1 MQRLMDRLEYTGPP
15 EHLSMRMCL
24 HMDEDATYF
33 NVKWILGN
41 CSFLQ
46 NHAAAMTAQLGFN
59 PHPSEVLVSPALL
72 QTLDVHSKSLGD
84 FFLSRQKQSAG
95 GGGLSPG
102 LPGLQHGSP
111 AAKCKSPA
119 AAKCKSPATSSS
131 FEPPSIPTSWG
142 HESSSPSVGIALLQE
157 QGPPKRYKSAGK
169 YTPWTAAT
177 TDPYAVVSA
186 NLVGVEWL
194 ALDSDLALALQQDQ
208 QDENDRALAIAL
220 QALLAATPE

>member
-46 NHAAAMTAQLGFN
+46 KHAAAMTAQLGFN

-72 QTLDVHSKSLGD
+72 QTLDTHSKSLGD

-95 GGGLSPG
+95 GGSLSPA

-119 AAKCKSPATSSS
+119 TGSS
-131 FEPPSIPTSWG
+131 FEPPSIPTSWER
-142 HESSSPSVGIALLQE
+142 ESSSPSVGIALLQE
-157 QGPPKRYKSAGK
+157 QGPPKRYKQAGK

-177 TDPYAVVSA
+177 ADPYEVVSA
-186 NLVGVEWL
+186 NLVGAEWL
-194 ALDSDLALALQQDQ
+194 ALDSKLSQALQQDEDDSMLALALQ
-208 QDENDRALAIAL
+208 AS
-220 QALLAATPE
+220 LAATPGVVE